1 MMSSFQIKYT
11 VDVKRGSPEAC
22 SARVM
27 NARRVVSA
35 PVVVAVAND
44 DRDGRVAHAH
54 AYGRGLS
61 SVVVFV
67 VPNRRDDGC

>member
-1 MMSSFQIKYT
+1 MI
-11 VDVKRGSPEAC
+11 R
-22 SARVM
+22 
-27 NARRVVSA
+27 ARRVASA
-35 PVVVAVAND
+35 PVVVVVAND

-67 VPNRRDDGC
+67 VARDGDDA

>member
-1 MMSSFQIKYT
+1 MIKSFQIKYT

-22 SARVM
+22 SARVIH
-27 NARRVVSA
+27 ARRVASA
-35 PVVVAVAND
+35 PVVVVVAND
-44 DRDGRVAHAH
+44 DRDGRVNHAH

-67 VPNRRDDGC
+67 VASD